1 MSSIQ
6 LESADSDP
14 HPVHD
19 NYSQVSLSGNLA
31 LRHRQFVMN
40 VSLVSAILVLTGAIS
55 SFYYILTN
63 SALANLLSFTIL
75 TFTAIVFGVS
85 WYLAK
90 KNQVRIAGILML
102 SSMLLVSG
110 QSILTGT
117 LTFVSVLSFLSV
129 AMGGLIILG
138 PMAAYGFTAMGGL
151 IFILGVVT
159 NRFKPFSST
168 PSDQV
173 QLGVTD
179 ILYLIVVMF
188 VIVWLASYLSKSFN
202 QVNSQLNRQASKLQ
216 EALAE
221 IEKKRAVGE
230 DVSRQVF
237 SLTAELNAIA
247 SQQSSGS
254 QQQATAL
261 TQVTAFL
268 QEMTATAQNIAS
280 KTDLLSQAAHEIRDV
295 TQRVKAASE
304 GVTRVGEN
312 GAVSVEE
319 TINGNQRVN
328 KLYAELQEILS
339 DLGQRQTQI
348 KEVVSTIRSISD
360 ETHLLSLN
368 AAIEAAGA
376 GEQGQRF
383 AVVAGEVKA
392 LADRAVR
399 ASRQVNDILGQVEQR
414 IQLAA
419 STAESG
425 HKEIQ
430 NALEAAQ
437 QSGDVLRELVVAIYQ
452 TGDEVDQIGQA
463 TVVMSEQSKEISS
476 ATKQQYNASTQALE
490 TLQSIGSVASQ
501 NASGS
506 AEVTRSTRNLEELS
520 HNLLATLVTRN

>member
-1 MSSIQ
+1 MPNKQ
-6 LESADSDP
+6 TEATGNDA
-14 HPVHD
+14 HPLQD
-19 NYSQVSLSGNLA
+19 NYSQINLSGNLA

-40 VSLVSAILVLTGAIS
+40 VSLVSAILVLTGATS
-55 SFYYILTN
+55 SFYYIVTN
-63 SALANLLSFTIL
+63 SASANPLSFAIL
-75 TFTAIVFGVS
+75 TATAIAFGVS

-90 KNQVRIAGILML
+90 KNQVRVAGTIML
-102 SSMLLVSG
+102 AGMLIVSS
-110 QSILTGT
+110 QSIFSGT
-117 LTFVSVLSFLSV
+117 LTFISLLSFLSV

-138 PMAAYGFTAMGGL
+138 PLAAYGFTALGSV
-151 IFILGVVT
+151 IFILSAAIG
-159 NRFKPFSST
+159 RFKPFSSS
-168 PSDQV
+168 PNDQPP
-173 QLGVTD
+173 LGVTD
-179 ILYLIVVMF
+179 VLYPIVVMF
-188 VIVWLASYLSKSFN
+188 VVVWLASYLSKSFN
-202 QVNSQLNRQASKLQ
+202 QVNSQLNNQASKLQ

-268 QEMTATAQNIAS
+268 EEMTATAQNIAS

-312 GAVSVEE
+312 GAVAVEE

-328 KLYAELQEILS
+328 KLYTELQEILT

-452 TGDEVDQIGQA
+452 TGDEVEQIGEA
-463 TVVMSEQSKEISS
+463 TIVMSEQSKEISA

-520 HNLLATLVTRN
+520 HSLVATLVTR

>member
-1 MSSIQ
+1 MPTIQ
-6 LESADSDP
+6 TEPTTNDAHTSHDS
-14 HPVHD
+14 
-19 NYSQVSLSGNLA
+19 YSQSALSENMA

-40 VSLVSAILVLTGAIS
+40 VSLVSALLVLTGAAS
-55 SFYYILTN
+55 SLYYVITN
-63 SALANLLSFTIL
+63 SSSANPLSLTIL
-75 TFTAIVFGVS
+75 TLTAIAFGSS
-85 WYLAK
+85 WYLAR
-90 KNQVRIAGILML
+90 KNQVRVAGALML
-102 SSMLLVSG
+102 AAMLIVSS

-117 LTFVSVLSFLSV
+117 LTFISVLSFLSV

-138 PMAAYGFTAMGGL
+138 PPAAYGFTALGGI
-151 IFILGVVT
+151 IFILAAAT
-159 NRFKPFSST
+159 NRFKPFSTT
-168 PSDQV
+168 PIEQV
-173 QLGVTD
+173 QLGVAD
-179 ILYLIVVMF
+179 VLYPIVVMF

-261 TQVTAFL
+261 TQITAFL
-268 QEMTATAQNIAS
+268 EEMTATAQNIAS

-312 GAVSVEE
+312 GAVAVEE
-319 TINGNQRVN
+319 TISGNQRVN
-328 KLYAELQEILS
+328 KLYTELEEILS

-419 STAESG
+419 TTAESG

-452 TGDEVDQIGQA
+452 TGDEVEQIGQS
-463 TVVMSEQSKEISS
+463 TIVMSEQSKEISF

-520 HNLLATLVTRN
+520 HNLVATLVTRS